1 MGPEGKNMENTPQEL
16 SESKK
21 STEPFKQESTAES
34 TEKSTADEKKK
45 PIRVEIFLMPT
56 YKKPKK

>member
-1 MGPEGKNMENTPQEL
+1 MENTPQEL

>member
-1 MGPEGKNMENTPQEL
+1 MGPEAKMKNKSPAEA
-16 SESKK
+16 SEKG
-21 STEPFKQESTAES
+21 TAE
-34 TEKSTADEKKK
+34 EKQK